1 MNNVTPATTLTGWL
15 SLLLFFAGVA
25 VSIYV
30 TLTDAESPLRKLYD
44 RYSKFLDGELRA
56 LFIHTTTGA
65 YIANWQLGLC
75 VAALLVEPVAVVF
88 TGEGAGAPVALIV
101 IPLVVVAPRIYFI
114 DARSKR
120 QSKIETQL
128 DTFLLALAN
137 ALKASPSLGDALGAC
152 TTLLRSPIREE
163 LELTMKENQLGV
175 PLDQALLN
183 MAQRVGSQAF
193 SGALSTVLIGRQT
206 GGDLPRILETAA
218 ATLREMARLEGV
230 VRTKTAEGKA
240 QAWVLGVVP
249 PILVGILNW
258 LDPQWL
264 RPLSSTAI
272 GYIIVTIAVA
282 FWVAA
287 IFAARK
293 ILAVDI

>member
-1 MNNVTPATTLTGWL
+1 MNQVTSATTFTGWL
-15 SLLLFFAGVA
+15 SVVLFFLGIA

-30 TLTDAESPLRKLYD
+30 TLTDTESPLRKRYD
-44 RYSKFLDGELRA
+44 RYTHFLDGELRA
-56 LFIHTTTGA
+56 LFIHTTSGA
-65 YIANWQLGLC
+65 YIANWQLGLAA
-75 VAALLVEPVAVVF
+75 AALLVEPVSVVF
-88 TGEGAGAPVALIV
+88 TGEGVGAPVALIV
-101 IPLVVVAPRIYFI
+101 IPIVVIAPKIYFI

-183 MAQRVGSQAF
+183 MAKRVGSQAF

-240 QAWVLGVVP
+240 QAWVLGAVP
-249 PILVGILNW
+249 PILIGLLNW
-258 LDPQWL
+258 LDPDWL
-264 RPLSSTAI
+264 KPLSTNII
-272 GYIIVTIAVA
+272 GGIISGVAVV